1 MSIRHTVMWKLKNPA
16 DAPRFKALLDGCV
29 GLVPGMQQFEV
40 AVRCDGLEANCDV
53 VLLST
58 FDDPA
63 SLAAYQSHPHH
74 VAVAAQLGPL
84 RESRCVLDHP
94 VPDPGGPA

>member
-1 MSIRHTVMWKLKNPA
+1 
-16 DAPRFKALLDGCV
+16 
-29 GLVPGMQQFEV
+29 
-40 AVRCDGLEANCDV
+40 
-53 VLLST
+53 LST